1 MFYIIAN
8 PTSGRKKSNA
18 KELNQIYDYLND
30 NKIEYRLFESQYYH
44 HPYEIAKQITSEHES
59 GDLIVIGGDGTFNEV
74 LNGIKDLSKWNIGL
88 IPTGSGN
95 DFAKSIN
102 FSNKNTIECLKEI
115 LKKEVK
121 PVDYIKV
128 NDMVCANVLGSG
140 IDVEVLVNFEKHT
153 KMRGSFRY
161 LYSLVET
168 FFKFKWKEFDVSLDG
183 GPFERKKGLVVTLCN
198 GSHIGGGIPICPSAV
213 ANDGKLEFVFVK
225 AIKKIKLPIYLI
237 KLMSGKIYS
246 FPETE
251 HIYCQKAVFKDE
263 NNLQLQIDGN
273 ITNNHNEYRCEIIKE
288 GINMYR

>member
-102 FSNKNTIECLKEI
+102 FSFLIDLSTFIHSSLPSPPRVMVLRSFLPHFFSSLAIPLPPFNAPFIRFVIE
-115 LKKEVK
+115 
-121 PVDYIKV
+121 
-128 NDMVCANVLGSG
+128 
-140 IDVEVLVNFEKHT
+140 
-153 KMRGSFRY
+153 Y
-161 LYSLVET
+161 L
-168 FFKFKWKEFDVSLDG
+168 
-183 GPFERKKGLVVTLCN
+183 N
-198 GSHIGGGIPICPSAV
+198 
-213 ANDGKLEFVFVK
+213 
-225 AIKKIKLPIYLI
+225 
-237 KLMSGKIYS
+237 
-246 FPETE
+246 
-251 HIYCQKAVFKDE
+251 
-263 NNLQLQIDGN
+263 
-273 ITNNHNEYRCEIIKE
+273 
-288 GINMYR
+288 